1 MLPACAF
8 KRIEITVLGNKL
20 IMVDS
25 EAKVSTKASDSK
37 SGDDVEQSL
46 YAKRQ
51 KIYPREVHGLF
62 AALRTMGVTTLL
74 GLYYITPWL
83 QWDERQAVLFDLPE
97 RKFYILNM
105 VFWPQDFFY
114 LALLL
119 IVAALSLFF
128 VTALAGRVWCGYAC
142 PQTVWT
148 EAFLWIER
156 KVEGSRPQQM
166 KLDKSPN
173 SFRKIRIKATKH
185 FIWIAFALFTGLT
198 FVGYFSSIRELAVNF
213 LTFNT
218 GPWETFWIYF
228 YGLATYGNAGWLR
241 EQVCLYM
248 CPYARFQSAMF
259 DHDTMIISFDESRG
273 LPMGPRKKTVDKAE
287 AGLGDCIDCT
297 ICVQV
302 CPTGI
307 DIRDGLQYQCIGC
320 AACIDACDDVMDKM
334 GYERGLVRYTTESG
348 LKGQHT
354 NILRP
359 RVIVYGLI
367 LIGITVGAFYSIL
380 NRMPI
385 GLDVIRDRNSLY
397 RETNDGLIENV
408 YIIKLLNMDKQDHIY
423 TLTAEG
429 IPDLILK
436 KDSDTIEVKSGEVIE
451 LPVRVQVDSY
461 NLKQR
466 SSEISFT
473 LRAKGFDELSVV
485 EEARFLGPA
494 FK

>member
-1 MLPACAF
+1 
-8 KRIEITVLGNKL
+8 
-20 IMVDS
+20 MVEES
-25 EAKVSTKASDSK
+25 SRVNTKANEAATN
-37 SGDDVEQSL
+37 DVVDQEL
-46 YAKRQ
+46 YAKRK

-62 AALRTMGVTTLL
+62 AALRTMGVTVLL

-119 IVAALSLFF
+119 IVAALALFF

-166 KLDKSPN
+166 KLDKQPN
-173 SFRKIRIKATKH
+173 SFRKIRIKTTKH
-185 FIWIAFALFTGLT
+185 FIWLAFSIFTGLT
-198 FVGYFSSIRELAVNF
+198 FVGYFSPLRELAVNF
-213 LTFNT
+213 VTFDT

-228 YGLATYGNAGWLR
+228 YAFATYGNAGWLR

-248 CPYARFQSAMF
+248 CPYARFLSAMF

-273 LPMGPRKKTVDKAE
+273 LPKGPRKKTIDKAE

-334 GYERGLVRYTTESG
+334 GYDKGLIRYTTENTLQG
-348 LKGQHT
+348 EHT
-354 NILRP
+354 HIMRP
-359 RVIVYGLI
+359 RMVVYALI
-367 LIGITVGAFYSIL
+367 LIGITIGAFYSIL
-380 NRMPI
+380 SRSPI
-385 GLDVIRDRNSLY
+385 GMDVIRDRNSLY
-397 RETNDGLIENV
+397 RETNEGLIENV
-408 YIIKLLNMDKQDHIY
+408 YIIKLLNMDSQDHSY

-429 IPDLILK
+429 IPELVLK
-436 KDSDTIEVKSGEVIE
+436 KDVTEIVVESGDVVE
-451 LPVRVQVDSY
+451 LPVRVQVDAY
-461 NLKQR
+461 NLKKR
-466 SSEISFT
+466 SNEITFT
-473 LRAKGFDELSVV
+473 LKAIGFDELSVV
-485 EEARFLGPA
+485 EEARFLGPK

>member
-1 MLPACAF
+1 
-8 KRIEITVLGNKL
+8 
-20 IMVDS
+20 MVDES
-25 EAKVSTKASDSK
+25 KVNIKANDK
-37 SGDDVEQSL
+37 VEQEL
-46 YAKRQ
+46 YAKRE
-51 KIYPREVHGLF
+51 KIYVREVHGLF
-62 AALRTMGVTTLL
+62 AALRTMGVATLL
-74 GLYYITPWL
+74 GLYYIVPWL

-97 RKFYILNM
+97 RKFYILDM

-119 IVAALSLFF
+119 IVAALGLFF

-166 KLDKSPN
+166 KLDKQPN
-173 SFRKIRIKATKH
+173 NFRKIRIKTTKH
-185 FIWIAFALFTGLT
+185 FIWLAFSIFTGLT
-198 FVGYFSSIRELAVNF
+198 FVGYFSPLRELAVNF
-213 LTFNT
+213 LTFNN

-228 YGLATYGNAGWLR
+228 YALATYGNAGWLR

-259 DHDTMIISFDESRG
+259 DSDTMIISFDESRG
-273 LPMGPRKKTVDKAE
+273 LPKGPRKKTVDKKE
-287 AGLGDCIDCT
+287 ANLGDCIDCT

-334 GYERGLVRYTTESG
+334 GYDHGLIRYTTENT
-348 LKGQHT
+348 LKGIRTH
-354 NILRP
+354 IMRP
-359 RVIVYGLI
+359 RMVVYALI
-367 LIGITVGAFYSIL
+367 LIGITIGAFYSIL
-380 NRMPI
+380 TRTPI
-385 GLDVIRDRNSLY
+385 GMDVIRDRNSLY
-397 RETNDGLIENV
+397 RGTNEGLIENV
-408 YIIKLLNMDKQDHIY
+408 YIIKLLNMDNQDHSY

-429 IPDLILK
+429 IPELILK
-436 KDSDTIEVKSGEVIE
+436 MDASEITVKSGAVVE
-451 LPVRVQVDSY
+451 LPVRVQVDAY
-461 NLKQR
+461 NIKQR
-466 SSEISFT
+466 SSEITFT
-473 LRAKGFDELSVV
+473 LQADGFEELRVV
-485 EEARFLGPA
+485 EDARFLGPK